1 MSCQCRRLHSHLL
14 YEIKIDIHKEP
25 PPHFLPLS
33 PSLLQAYYSTLVR
46 VEAVAEQLAAECDS
60 SSTAHALAHVLAAI
74 RSPDSPAAE
83 VVLVVKA

>member
-1 MSCQCRRLHSHLL
+1 MSFQCRRLHSHLR

-33 PSLLQAYYSTLVR
+33 PSLLQVYYSTLVR
-46 VEAVAEQLAAECDS
+46 VEAVAEQLAAEFDS

-74 RSPDSPAAE
+74 RSQESPAA
-83 VVLVVKA
+83 AP